1 MALEFSWYL
10 PLAAGSPPA
19 STPGQWIQ
27 LAQAVEYAGLDALW
41 IPADSRTVDSL
52 GVAAA
57 LCAHTRQLRLHV
69 GVPPQ
74 VMLPAALAA
83 TLQSLQSIS
92 GQRISVHLPDGER
105 GSLHS
110 AFGEWLN
117 RDQRNE
123 RVGEFLHLLTRLLAP
138 GAAPLD
144 HQGRYFQLE
153 QGGLGLRPLP
163 APPLILDASQSS
175 ELIAEHAQV
184 CQLAGAHPD
193 ELAREVQR
201 LRALQPALRF
211 ALPLGLILRDS
222 EAQAWDAAG
231 QSAQASDAGT
241 QPMADRQV
249 RPLFAEHATLRRDEI
264 HPQLWRPYRDRPLTL
279 VGDPPQVAA
288 RLQQLHDLGIDQV
301 IIHGEPAVAEV
312 LRFAEQV
319 LPLLR
324 ARGLHHK
331 AAHHER

>member
-1 MALEFSWYL
+1 MALELSWYL
-10 PLAAGSPPA
+10 PLAGGTRPA

-41 IPADSRTVDSL
+41 IPADSRTADSL

-57 LCAHTRQLRLHV
+57 LCAHTRRLHLQV

-83 TLQSLQSIS
+83 TVQSLQSIS
-92 GQRISVHLPDGER
+92 GQRISVHLPDGEQ

-110 AFGEWLN
+110 VFGEWLN

-123 RVGEFLHLLTRLLAP
+123 RIGEFLHLLTRLLAP
-138 GAAPLD
+138 GATPLD
-144 HQGRYFQLE
+144 YQGRYFQLE

-163 APPLILDASQSS
+163 APPLILDASQGD
-175 ELIAEHAQV
+175 ELIAEHAQT

-193 ELAREVQR
+193 ALAAEIQR
-201 LRALQPALRF
+201 LRALRPGLRF
-211 ALPLGLILRDS
+211 ALPLGVILRDS
-222 EAQAWDAAG
+222 EAQAWDAAS
-231 QSAQASDAGT
+231 QWQQARGVALPAG
-241 QPMADRQV
+241 PAERQV
-249 RPLFAEHATLRRDEI
+249 QPLFADHARLRRDEI
-264 HPQLWRPYRDRPLTL
+264 HPQLWQPRGQPLTL
-279 VGDPPQVAA
+279 VGDPGQISA

-319 LPLLR
+319 LPALR
-324 ARGLHHK
+324 AKGLHPK
-331 AAHHER
+331 ATDHEQ